1 MAISFVDA
9 PIQPRCSALQ
19 EDFIFLK
26 EATHKE
32 KGRLKQKKTTQ
43 SKQVLSPPEQHDHH

>member
-19 EDFIFLK
+19 EDFFLK

-32 KGRLKQKKTTQ
+32 KGRLKQNKTSVQ
-43 SKQVLSPPEQHDHH
+43 ASS